1 MTKSAIAAIK
11 ASAVMI
17 AFIGV
22 LMVIWHY
29 GADPRFMSIF
39 IPAMIILLLG
49 GFWAYLYCMFRMK
62 NP

>member
-1 MTKSAIAAIK
+1 MTNSAIAAIK

-29 GADPRFMSIF
+29 GADPRFAMVF
-39 IPAMIILLLG
+39 IPVVIIILIG
-49 GFWAYLYCMFRMK
+49 AFWTYLYLMFRMK